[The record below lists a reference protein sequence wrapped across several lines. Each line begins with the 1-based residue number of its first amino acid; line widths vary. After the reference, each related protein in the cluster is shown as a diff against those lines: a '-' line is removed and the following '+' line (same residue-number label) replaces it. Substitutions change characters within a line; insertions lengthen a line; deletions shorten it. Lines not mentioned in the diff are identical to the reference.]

1 VSGFCSMFSQLLKLF
16 PRTEFQALVT
26 RMHAE
31 RHARGFTCWGQFVAM
46 LFCQLGRAHS
56 LREICGG
63 LRSSEGKLKHLGITA
78 PHRSTLAYANEHRPW
93 QLYRA
98 VFQAL
103 LGRCQSAV
111 PARRKFRFKHKL
123 VSLDSTVIDLCA
135 TLFDWAKFRRTKG
148 AVKLHCLLDHDG
160 YLPSVVVVTEG
171 KRHDVRVARTLR
183 FDPGTIVVMDRG
195 YVDYAWFGRLTT
207 EGVFFVTRLKDHAPY
222 RVVERRRPPERSR
235 VQRDEVIRLTGVAAE
250 TKCPHDLRRVE
261 VYDPEKDETL
271 VFLTNQLAFGATTIA
286 AIYKDRWQIELFFKA
301 LKQNL
306 KIKTFVGTSANALKV
321 QVWTALIAMLLL
333 KYLQLRSRFGWSL
346 SNLVA
351 LLRMNLFTHRDLWAW
366 LDQPFDGPPA
376 ILTTTQGL
384 WLIGTAGLGTLIS
397 APARSRPIA
406 QEKASLP
413 GRILAN
419 LMS

>member
-1 VSGFCSMFSQLLKLF
+1 MFSQLLKLF
-16 PRTEFQALVT
+16 PRTEFQVLVKRT
-26 RMHAE
+26 YAE

-46 LFCQLGRAHS
+46 LFCQLGHAHS

-63 LRSSEGKLKHLGITA
+63 LRSSEGKLQHLGITA
-78 PHRSTLAYANEHRPW
+78 PARSTLAYANEHRPW

-98 VFQAL
+98 VFEAL
-103 LGRCQSAV
+103 LARCQ
-111 PARRKFRFKHKL
+111 PLGRGRRKFRFKNKL

-160 YLPSVVVVTEG
+160 YLPSVVVITEG

-183 FDPGTIVVMDRG
+183 FDPGTVVVMDRG
-195 YVDYAWFGRLTT
+195 YVDYAWFGQLTAQD
-207 EGVFFVTRLKDHAPY
+207 VFFVTRMKDPTLY
-222 RVVERRRPPERSR
+222 QVVEVRKVPERGA
-235 VQRDEVIRLTGVAAE
+235 VLRDDIIELTGVDAA
-250 TKCPHDLRRVE
+250 TKCPFRLRRVE
-261 VYDPEKDETL
+261 VDDPDKQGTL
-271 VFLTNQLAFGATTIA
+271 VFLTNHLTLGATTIA
-286 AIYKDRWQIELFFKA
+286 AIYKERWQVELFFKA

-366 LDQPFDGPPA
+366 LDQPFTGPPTVLLA
-376 ILTTTQGL
+376 SQPVLD
-384 WLIGTAGLGTLIS
+384 LG
-397 APARSRPIA
+397 
-406 QEKASLP
+406 
-413 GRILAN
+413 
-419 LMS
+419 

>member
-16 PRTEFQALVT
+16 PRTEFQALVKRT
-26 RMHAE
+26 HAE

-63 LRSSEGKLKHLGITA
+63 LRSSEGKLRHLGITA
-78 PHRSTLAYANEHRPW
+78 PARSTLAYANEHRPW

-98 VFQAL
+98 VFQEL
-103 LGRCQSAV
+103 LARCQSAV
-111 PARRKFRFKHKL
+111 PARRKFRFKNKL

-135 TLFDWAKFRRTKG
+135 TLFDWAQFRRTKG

-160 YLPSVVVVTEG
+160 YLPSVVVITEG

-183 FDPGTIVVMDRG
+183 LAPGTIVVMDRG

-207 EGVFFVTRLKDHAPY
+207 DGVFFVTRLKTHAVY
-222 RVVERRRPPERSR
+222 RVVERRQVPERGGIL
-235 VQRDEVIRLTGVAAE
+235 RDELIELTGVDAAA
-250 TKCPHDLRRVE
+250 KCPQRLRRVE
-261 VYDPEKDETL
+261 VDDPEKAGTL
-271 VFLTNQLAFGATTIA
+271 VFLTNHLAFGATTIA

-333 KYLQLRSRFGWSL
+333 KYLQLRSRFAWSL

-366 LDQPFDGPPA
+366 LDQPFEGPPTV
-376 ILTTTQGL
+376 LTT
-384 WLIGTAGLGTLIS
+384 
-397 APARSRPIA
+397 A
-406 QEKASLP
+406 QEVLDL
-413 GRILAN
+413 G
-419 LMS
+419 